1 MVGIRRAKGGTATA
15 VLRKKGNSQKK
26 PDARKG
32 NDNGDSYSGKL
43 SNNGTT
49 NKENRSEGSNNTSS
63 GIDSAEGR
71 GLKRGGGLLVKKP
84 IKVIPR
90 MQKVWYGV

>member
-15 VLRKKGNSQKK
+15 LLRKKGNSQKT

-32 NDNGDSYSGKL
+32 NDNGASYSGKL

-63 GIDSAEGR
+63 RIDSAEG

-90 MQKVWYGV
+90 MQKVWYGVY